1 MMKSSGPHWS
11 NEASSV
17 SEVLCPGLQEPCVW
31 ATASQEM
38 WTLTG
43 KAVTIPEKYFKLCY
57 KLTLPERGPLLC
69 FLHGLKT
76 LQSTQLRNAASI
88 KLGADYY
95 HANSCHVIRNTGTI
109 LSKGCLVQL
118 ISSFVFQV
126 WFPENGAREQLILF
140 YFQKYN
146 YKINTQSL

>member
-57 KLTLPERGPLLC
+57 KLTLPERGPLLY

-88 KLGADYY
+88 KLGANYY

-109 LSKGCLVQL
+109 LRKGCLVQL
-118 ISSFVFQV
+118 ISSFVPSMVPRKWSKGTAYVVLFSKI
-126 WFPENGAREQLILF
+126 QL
-140 YFQKYN
+140 
-146 YKINTQSL
+146 